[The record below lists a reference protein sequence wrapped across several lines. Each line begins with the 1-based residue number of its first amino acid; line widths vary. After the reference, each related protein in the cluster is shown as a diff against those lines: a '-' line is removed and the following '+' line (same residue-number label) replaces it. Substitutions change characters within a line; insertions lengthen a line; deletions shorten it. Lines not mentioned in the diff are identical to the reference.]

1 MARNQNAG
9 YGNAMLSAITTAVG
23 GTFGNVFVVLNSADS
38 DENNY
43 QHMQDL
49 FIPDNDGRVR
59 FFTSLAEAYD
69 ATESNNNDVI
79 LLDGNSSHQLT
90 SMLTVSKSRLHF
102 VGMDWLLGIK
112 RRYGQSSKINY
123 ADGVATADPFMIK
136 NTGVRN
142 SFRGIKFINNN
153 TDAQVVATVWEGGE
167 YAYYENCEFYNSTNL
182 GSDTVAE
189 LVLGGDSPTFKNCL
203 FGSLADAVSGN
214 KVRPAV
220 LVDGSVVGTVNTSR
234 DVLFDG
240 CRFWKNAG
248 GTTTAMV
255 SIAADGDIERGM
267 EFHDCQFL
275 ANVLGAVPA
284 VAIASPTLTNAR
296 VILTGDTCAS
306 ECTKIATATGI
317 FNCTPARVATATI
330 GIQCT

>member
-9 YGNAMLSAITTAVG
+9 YGNAMLSAISTAVG
-23 GTFGNVFVVLNSADS
+23 GTFGNVFVVLNSSDS

-59 FFTSLAEAYD
+59 FFTSLASAYD

-123 ADGVATADPFMIK
+123 ADGIATADPFMIK

-142 SFRGIKFINNN
+142 SFRGIKFTNNN
-153 TDAQVVATVWEGGE
+153 TDAQVVATVGEGGE

-182 GSDTVAE
+182 DSDTVAE
-189 LVLGGDSPTFKNCL
+189 MVLGADSPTFKNCT

-214 KVRPAV
+214 KVRPAI

-240 CRFWKNAG
+240 CRFWKQAG

-255 SIAADGDIERGM
+255 SIVADGDIERGM

-330 GIQCT
+330 GIQAT

>member
-1 MARNQNAG
+1 MALNQNAG
-9 YGNAMLSAITTAVG
+9 YGSAILSGIHAAIG
-23 GTFGNVFVVLNSADS
+23 GTFGNVFVVMNSS
-38 DENNY
+38 DYDEGNY
-43 QHMQDL
+43 QKMQDI
-49 FIPDNDGRVR
+49 FPTDTYGTVR
-59 FFTSLAEAYD
+59 FHPTVASAYA

-79 LLDGNSSHQLT
+79 ILDGNSSHQIT
-90 SMLTVSKSRLHF
+90 SMLTVANNRVHF
-102 VGMDWLLGIK
+102 IGLDYLLGVK

-123 ADGVATADPFMIK
+123 ADGIATADPFMIK
-136 NTGVRN
+136 VTGVRC
-142 SFRGIKFINNN
+142 SFRGIKFTNAN
-153 TDAQVVATVWEGGE
+153 TDAQVVGTVGEGGE
-167 YAYYENCEFYNSTNL
+167 YTYYENCEFYNSTNL
-182 GSDTVAE
+182 DSDTVAE
-189 LVLGGDSPTFKNCL
+189 LVLGGDSTQFVNCT
-203 FGSLADAVSGN
+203 FGSLADAVSGD

-220 LVDGSVVGTVNTSR
+220 LVDGSVVGTFNTSR
-234 DVLFDG
+234 DILFDG

-255 SIAADGDIERGM
+255 KIVADGDIERGM

-275 ANVLGAVPA
+275 SNVLGAVPA

-296 VILTGDTCAS
+296 VILTGDTCAT